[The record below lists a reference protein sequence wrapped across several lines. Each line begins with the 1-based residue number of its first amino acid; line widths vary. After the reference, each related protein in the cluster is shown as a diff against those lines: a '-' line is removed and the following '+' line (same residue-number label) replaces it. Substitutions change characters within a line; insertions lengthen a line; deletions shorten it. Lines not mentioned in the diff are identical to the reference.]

1 MDEDKIFADVDEM
14 LKVSHGLRNRIE
26 FAEVS
31 WLTESEALRLF
42 ESQLDISETIRDL
55 VSKSKY
61 AEAFILN
68 RTIFENY
75 FLISL
80 MLKGT
85 KYVLRY
91 KVPKELGETPQQAY
105 SRLVAQLGKQRG
117 EGRRDIVSFR
127 PVKNYRQIE
136 ILHQGLYSKE
146 GDRLVP
152 IYHFVF
158 EEYDPVT
165 HRIEKIPSIASKDL
179 FAEYRGKWQ
188 KKHEALY
195 RTYLGFENILRAA
208 VLNGLITEEQ
218 RDRVRVHY
226 NFLSSFTHLTKRGF
240 ELVKSYECARNA
252 HYLRELSLLYVLRI
266 LRLYVILL
274 IDFFSR
280 TDHKIKDV
288 EKLVS
293 YLDEIGKKYDYFWFV
308 FNGPS
313 EYDFWNYQ
321 TAREYHRRKGKPLD
335 EKIPYYKNPFERLK
349 KQHKTAHELSTGL
362 VYTSPWPR
370 KDAFP

>member
-1 MDEDKIFADVDEM
+1 MDEDKIFADVDGM

-42 ESQLDISETIRDL
+42 ESQLDISETIRNL
-55 VSKSKY
+55 VSQSKY

-85 KYVLRY
+85 RYVLRY
-91 KVPKELGETPQQAY
+91 KVSKEPNETPQQAY
-105 SRLVAQLGKQRG
+105 SRLVAQLEKQCS

-127 PVKNYRQIE
+127 PVKNYQQIE
-136 ILHQGLYSKE
+136 ILHQGLYSKD
-146 GDRLVP
+146 GDRLFP
-152 IYHFVF
+152 IYYFVF

-179 FAEYRGKWQ
+179 FAEYREKWQ

-195 RTYLGFENILRAA
+195 RTYLGVENILRAA

-226 NFLSSFTHLTKRGF
+226 NFLSGFTHLTKKGF
-240 ELVKSYECARNA
+240 DLVKPYELTRNE
-252 HYLRELSLLYVLRI
+252 HYLRELNLLYVLRV
-266 LRLYVILL
+266 LRLYLL
-274 IDFFSR
+274 LLVDFFSG
-280 TDHKIKDV
+280 TDHKIKDA

-313 EYDFWNYQ
+313 EYDYWNYQ
-321 TAREYHRRKGKPLD
+321 TAREYHRRKGELLD
-335 EKIPYYKNPFERLK
+335 EKIPYYKNPYERLK
-349 KQHKTAHELSTGL
+349 RQHQSVHELSTGL

-370 KDAFP
+370 KDVFP